1 MLQCIILS
9 DFPEGTPLYKPYTYV
24 PPQMSRAFQWFLC
37 HFGVKTGMEFRGQ
50 HHDSRCGKWYFLV

>member
-24 PPQMSRAFQWFLC
+24 PPQMGRAFQWFLC
-37 HFGVKTGMEFRGQ
+37 HFGVKTGMEFRG
-50 HHDSRCGKWYFLV
+50 